1 MKKPFIKISNHPVT
15 GKQRGIQLQSVT
27 YLDYDL
33 DEARLIFEEVLLDEK
48 DEAVISPL
56 VPVRKMQRMISNSFK
71 VTQQGI
77 MINEANFPIK
87 EGESEEDYKARLD
100 AMLQKGIPEF
110 DFWMTMI
117 NWETLILQGIQMMDQ
132 FKSFDRE

>member
-15 GKQRGIQLQSVT
+15 GKPRGIQLQSVT

-33 DEARLIFEEVLLDEK
+33 DEARLIFEEVLLDENDK
-48 DEAVISPL
+48 PIISHL

-77 MINEANFPIK
+77 MINEANFQIQK
-87 EGESEEDYKARLD
+87 GESEEDYKARLD

-117 NWETLILQGIQMMDQ
+117 NWESLILQGIQMMDQ